1 MRTQGI
7 IRRCYEEAR
16 GRTRPAVYRSKSVQQ
31 IQRDLGLR
39 IRAARTSA
47 GLTQEAAASR
57 AGIDY
62 KRYQRLETGRVNA
75 TIRTLHRVAVALDTD
90 FWSLLGGPKGR

>member
-1 MRTQGI
+1 MSGF
-7 IRRCYEEAR
+7 
-16 GRTRPAVYRSKSVQQ
+16 KSVQQ
-31 IQRDLGLR
+31 IQHDLGLR
-39 IRAARTSA
+39 IRAARSNA

-75 TIRTLHRVAVALDTD
+75 TVRTLHRVAIALETD
-90 FWSLLGGPKGR
+90 FWSLLSHPKSR